1 MLRRSLPILLLLAAP
16 ALAQKASPPTL
27 GDQGKGMLG
36 AWEFSNA
43 ERDRICTAT
52 FKNGRTAVG
61 FRVDFDRDCAAKFPL
76 TADIAGWT
84 YPDDDLL
91 RFFDAQGRVLVEFSE
106 VEDGI
111 FEAPTPGV
119 GVLFLQNPAA
129 AARKPDEE
137 PGAQPQPLPPATG
150 PEAPNSA
157 PKR

>member
-1 MLRRSLPILLLLAAP
+1 MLRRSLIILLFLAAP
-16 ALAQKASPPTL
+16 ALAQKAPPATL
-27 GDQGKGMLG
+27 GEQGKGMLG

-52 FKNGRTAVG
+52 FKNGHTAVG

-76 TADIAGWT
+76 VADIAGWT

-91 RFFDAQGRVLVEFSE
+91 RFVDAQGRVLVEFSE

-111 FEAPTPGV
+111 FEAPTPGI
-119 GVLFLQNPAA
+119 GVLFLQNAAA

-137 PGAQPQPLPPATG
+137 PGPESTVPPPA
-150 PEAPNSA
+150 PAH
-157 PKR
+157 